1 MLCCSDGQV
10 RTEFSYSTK
19 HSTERGVWGTL
30 NAQNPLSILAVR
42 LTRDL
47 LYTCARKLEFMILIL
62 TVDDFAS
69 RSLGRRSL
77 RSCANRLRA
86 WPENCNRCWTKRGDM
101 DKNPNQSNEE
111 DLSARL
117 CETRQALEEL
127 RNYQGAQI
135 QLVTSRQVNLRE

>member
-1 MLCCSDGQV
+1 MQQ
-10 RTEFSYSTK
+10 
-19 HSTERGVWGTL
+19 TL
-30 NAQNPLSILAVR
+30 LAAR
-42 LTRDL
+42 ALNLIRDP
-47 LYTCARKLEFMILIL
+47 LYTYTRKLEFLILIL

-117 CETRQALEEL
+117 CETRQVLEEL